1 MFKFKIPLN
10 STKTQNPEKFPRFWE
25 INQNHPEDQLRIV

>member
-10 STKTQNPEKFPRFWE
+10 RPKTQNPEKFPRFWE
-25 INQNHPEDQLRIV
+25 IKPEPPGKIN